1 MRKFGLIGK
10 SLLHSRSK
18 EYFLQKFTREH
29 LSDCVYENYQ
39 LDDLK
44 DIRSLILNEPYLLG
58 LNVTTPYKI
67 EIMKYVDD
75 ISPMADSFGAVN
87 CVKISRN
94 GKDIRLTGYNTDA
107 AAFRETLK
115 PLIRKVHNNALILGT
130 GGAARAVCHALK
142 NLNVDY
148 TLVSRDE
155 KSGVLTYSA
164 LMRQTIVDHKMIIN
178 ATPVGM
184 FPAEDQCPPLPYKYL
199 TSKHLL
205 YDLVYNPEETMFL
218 KKGIEAGAQIKNG
231 LEMLQLQAE
240 MSWKVWNGRAPYP
253 YFPSPNWGRGNRGR
267 GSNLPLP
274 SSQPQ

>member
-29 LSDCVYENYQ
+29 LSDCFYENYQ

-44 DIRSLILNEPYLLG
+44 DIRSLILNEPHLLG

-142 NLNVDY
+142 DLNVDY
-148 TLVSRDE
+148 TLVSRNE
-155 KSGVLTYSA
+155 KSGELTYSA
-164 LMRQTIVDHKMIIN
+164 LTRQTIVDYNMIIN

-184 FPAEDQCPPLPYKYL
+184 FPAEDQCPPMPYKYL
-199 TSKHLL
+199 TSKNLL

-218 KKGIEAGAQIKNG
+218 KKGIEAGAQVKNG

-240 MSWKVWNGRAPYP
+240 MSWKVWND
-253 YFPSPNWGRGNRGR
+253 S
-267 GSNLPLP
+267 PLP
-274 SSQPQ
+274 FDPLPQLGEGK